1 MLTHPDPEFII
12 LEYSES
18 AETSAQL
25 IVQKSL
31 SLFERLPR
39 IAEFFTDFLIH
50 PSGKLAVVSCYAG
63 KLKVITLKVGTVQE
77 EFDISYAQFLL
88 NTFCGLTIYYHKGCP
103 KSTYFH

>member
-18 AETSAQL
+18 EETSAQL

-50 PSGKLAVVSCYAG
+50 PSGKLAIISCYAG
-63 KLKVITLKVGTVQE
+63 KLKVITLKAGTVQE
-77 EFDISYAQFLL
+77 EFDISYVQFFL
-88 NTFCGLTIYYHKGCP
+88 NTCGLTIYYHKGCP